1 MPFLSNPGF
10 LAVAFMEG
18 SAAFIL
24 LVLYWLL
31 APDFPARFFRY
42 WLGGWCV
49 YTALE
54 GLRILSLWR
63 DGPYNPRFS
72 FELSLVA
79 AALFFAAVL
88 ECCGQG
94 KRLKY
99 LWPLGVMVAS
109 GIVALGILAKQP
121 EWTRWAGSLAECALY
136 LGAGLILWRTRSR
149 HSGVGWMLLSGSF
162 LLRGLHGLDRPAWTG
177 QAFGLFSISFEGFFA
192 IAMGISMVVLVL
204 EASRARNEDLNEKL
218 RRLALITA
226 EATRSFRVDETLL
239 EALHHLTGSLGASH
253 GLVYLLDDPRDPSAL
268 VLRASVGFSE
278 SYRKQYARVPS
289 SEAWVQRVL
298 AQETPLVADRTE
310 RDAVVRRWMD
320 LEKLTA
326 IVQIRIPGEKTP
338 LGLLGIGTTVPRTF
352 EGDEEHFLVNVANL
366 LGLTIR
372 NVALFES
379 AAISRRQWA
388 DTFDSIDDV
397 ILVHSPDGRVL
408 RVNRALAGRLH
419 VEPATLV
426 GRKVWDVLRQ
436 GDTPWMLCPYCEGV
450 GGKAEA
456 IDPSFGGYFLA
467 SDSVYHDTE
476 GGLLGTIHVL
486 KDFTS
491 RRLAENKFRNLFENT
506 LEGVFTA
513 APDDRFVDF
522 NNAFMRILGYDDRK
536 ELLEAEIASLYVDQA
551 DRLRLKRLLNE
562 YGEVAGFQFQ
572 FRRRDGEIRTA
583 RESGFVTRDSA
594 GAIVA
599 YQGFLLDITELTQA
613 ERDVRQRNRELL
625 ALNGIAE
632 DLSQSATLEGGLA
645 GALVRVMELLGADV
659 AALHFLDEN
668 GRALKPS
675 VAMGYGSEDSRHAP
689 PAEVSSA
696 WLQQLRQT
704 HATALSG
711 SDPALP
717 QGLRDIQRQEGIE
730 ASQVAVLWSKNRFMG
745 TLLIGWREL
754 REFSAAEGNL
764 LGAVGNQIAATVDK
778 SQLFDE
784 TREAYEN
791 LRRTQEQLLQ
801 SEKMAAVGQ
810 LISGVAHELN
820 NPLTAILGYS
830 QLLKSEEMTHPR
842 GADYVEKLHKQ
853 AQRTQRIVE
862 SLLSFAR
869 QHKPERTAVDIN
881 EILEDTLVLREYDMK
896 LNNIHVH
903 RTFDSRLP
911 LTSGDSHQLQQVF
924 LNILNNAVDA
934 VQEKGQSGEI
944 WISTQQTEKLLR
956 VEFTDSGAG
965 VQNPT
970 RIFDPFYTTKPVGK
984 GTGLG
989 LSICYGIVKEH
1000 GGEIQVRN
1008 SPPRGATFTVVLPIQ
1023 PVARLPRAGETLRA
1037 TASAVGKVLLVDDE
1051 EAVLHLEQE
1060 ILQAHGVA
1068 VATAR
1073 SPQEAIELLKRESV
1087 DAAVMDMKMPGE
1099 ISTTALFGW
1108 IEENRPE
1115 LAMRM
1120 IFTASDAAGAEA
1132 ACMLQKSGCPLLP
1145 KPFHIEDFWNAV
1157 HKVLTADVSSLQ
1169 RR

>member
-1 MPFLSNPGF
+1 
-10 LAVAFMEG
+10 
-18 SAAFIL
+18 
-24 LVLYWLL
+24 
-31 APDFPARFFRY
+31 
-42 WLGGWCV
+42 
-49 YTALE
+49 
-54 GLRILSLWR
+54 
-63 DGPYNPRFS
+63 
-72 FELSLVA
+72 
-79 AALFFAAVL
+79 
-88 ECCGQG
+88 
-94 KRLKY
+94 
-99 LWPLGVMVAS
+99 
-109 GIVALGILAKQP
+109 
-121 EWTRWAGSLAECALY
+121 
-136 LGAGLILWRTRSR
+136 
-149 HSGVGWMLLSGSF
+149 
-162 LLRGLHGLDRPAWTG
+162 
-177 QAFGLFSISFEGFFA
+177 
-192 IAMGISMVVLVL
+192 
-204 EASRARNEDLNEKL
+204 
-218 RRLALITA
+218 
-226 EATRSFRVDETLL
+226 
-239 EALHHLTGSLGASH
+239 
-253 GLVYLLDDPRDPSAL
+253 
-268 VLRASVGFSE
+268 
-278 SYRKQYARVPS
+278 
-289 SEAWVQRVL
+289 
-298 AQETPLVADRTE
+298 
-310 RDAVVRRWMD
+310 
-320 LEKLTA
+320 
-326 IVQIRIPGEKTP
+326 
-338 LGLLGIGTTVPRTF
+338 
-352 EGDEEHFLVNVANL
+352 
-366 LGLTIR
+366 
-372 NVALFES
+372 
-379 AAISRRQWA
+379 
-388 DTFDSIDDV
+388 
-397 ILVHSPDGRVL
+397 
-408 RVNRALAGRLH
+408 
-419 VEPATLV
+419 
-426 GRKVWDVLRQ
+426 
-436 GDTPWMLCPYCEGV
+436 
-450 GGKAEA
+450 
-456 IDPSFGGYFLA
+456 
-467 SDSVYHDTE
+467 
-476 GGLLGTIHVL
+476 
-486 KDFTS
+486 
-491 RRLAENKFRNLFENT
+491 
-506 LEGVFTA
+506 
-513 APDDRFVDF
+513 
-522 NNAFMRILGYDDRK
+522 
-536 ELLEAEIASLYVDQA
+536 
-551 DRLRLKRLLNE
+551 
-562 YGEVAGFQFQ
+562 
-572 FRRRDGEIRTA
+572 
-583 RESGFVTRDSA
+583 
-594 GAIVA
+594 
-599 YQGFLLDITELTQA
+599 
-613 ERDVRQRNRELL
+613 
-625 ALNGIAE
+625 
-632 DLSQSATLEGGLA
+632 
-645 GALVRVMELLGADV
+645 MELLGADV